1 MDYLDPK
8 KKQAH
13 KQRLLIGYALT
24 GVLIAMLTILFL
36 FVANGYFIDRNTGQI
51 IQNGLV
57 FIDARPAPARITLNG
72 ELQRGQ
78 TDARLVIPA
87 GRYTIDLA
95 REGYRPWSR
104 TIDLEGGS
112 LRRLTYARLIPNE
125 LTSTVSVALP
135 ANPAH
140 VSQSID
146 KKWLLV
152 SYASNAQT
160 LTLINVD
167 VATPT
172 AQELVLPPEIVT
184 PVEGAIFEVVEW
196 ADDNAHALISYGL
209 KDQPKQYIL
218 IDRQNPALTQNLT
231 ALFAIPNAEIHLQ
244 DRKKDRFFVFN
255 PATNLLATATL
266 SGGVSTTPFIDVPL
280 LAYRTFVSDWAVYV
294 IPSETEG
301 SVDARLRRGNQDIL
315 LKTIKQ
321 DSSYIL
327 ELAKLGSVPVIAIAS
342 PTENP
347 ITVFYDPEKYLA
359 ENKDATKAV
368 AATIIRVQG
377 LIDVSISS
385 DASTVMAYGTERFAS
400 YEFEDE
406 IAYSYDLDVS
416 VDATQ
421 QARWMD
427 GQHFSFSSNGVQHMV
442 DFDGS
447 NLYDLVP
454 SMPSVGSFY
463 ANDILTMFTFS
474 EATVAS
480 ETAPATPARLITT
493 RLITPEDE

>member
-1 MDYLDPK
+1 M
-8 KKQAH
+8 
-13 KQRLLIGYALT
+13 
-24 GVLIAMLTILFL
+24 
-36 FVANGYFIDRNTGQI
+36 
-51 IQNGLV
+51 
-57 FIDARPAPARITLNG
+57 
-72 ELQRGQ
+72 
-78 TDARLVIPA
+78 
-87 GRYTIDLA
+87 
-95 REGYRPWSR
+95 
-104 TIDLEGGS
+104 
-112 LRRLTYARLIPNE
+112 
-125 LTSTVSVALP
+125 
-135 ANPAH
+135 
-140 VSQSID
+140 
-146 KKWLLV
+146 
-152 SYASNAQT
+152 
-160 LTLINVD
+160 TLINVD
-167 VATPT
+167 APTPT

-184 PVEGAIFEVVEW
+184 PVEGALFEVVEW
-196 ADDNAHALISYGL
+196 ADDNAHALISYGVQG
-209 KDQPKQYIL
+209 QPKQYIL
-218 IDRQNPALTQNLT
+218 LDRLNPALAQNLT
-231 ALFAIPNAEIHLQ
+231 ALFAVPNAEIHLQ

-266 SGGVSTTPFIDVPL
+266 ASGVSTTPFIDVPL

-294 IPSETEG
+294 IPSTIEG

-321 DSSYIL
+321 DTSYIL

-359 ENKDATKAV
+359 ENKDATTAV